1 MWLGTGSAKKAL
13 GIAVVCVAAVSAC
26 SESTGGQRGATGSP
40 ATTAET
46 TGMPDTDGEE
56 TEATPHVDTG
66 ESGYLEMVDPQS
78 KLRTSSSGGVLD
90 VETSDSD
97 MVLTFEMGSQK
108 CYGVTTSVVETDD
121 EVVVDLQTGLRLDV
135 AEPCVEGVYPYRV
148 VVELDAPLGDRPI
161 RMAELTEPVEDTAA
175 VEQDTG
181 NEPSVEHLIGMPIE
195 EGVQWA
201 LNHDVEWHLE
211 SYDGVARDVQAD
223 KDGYRLGFVAESDR
237 IVKAEWK

>member
-1 MWLGTGSAKKAL
+1 MWLATGGAKKAL

-26 SESTGGQRGATGSP
+26 TESAGGQPGDTGPP

-46 TGMPDTDGEE
+46 TDMPDEE
-56 TEATPHVDTG
+56 MEATPHVDTG
-66 ESGYLEMVDPQS
+66 ESGFLEMVDTES
-78 KLRTSSSGGVLD
+78 ELRTSSSGGVLD

-97 MVLTFEMGSQK
+97 LVLTFEMGSQQ
-108 CYGVTTSVVETDD
+108 CYGVTTSVVETDV
-121 EVVVDLQTGLRLDV
+121 EVVVDLQTGLRSDV

-161 RMAELTEPVEDTAA
+161 RMAELTEPVEDPAA

-201 LNHDVEWHLE
+201 LDHDVEWHLE